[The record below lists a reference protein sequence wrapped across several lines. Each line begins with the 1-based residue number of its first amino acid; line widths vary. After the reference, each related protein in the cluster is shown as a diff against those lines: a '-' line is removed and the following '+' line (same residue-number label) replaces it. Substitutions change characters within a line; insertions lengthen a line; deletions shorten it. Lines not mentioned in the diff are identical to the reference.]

1 MPGIKSVEVMP
12 APQLFLERTSCAYSS
27 HCDRSFGTFYSF
39 TAASATA
46 EAFGNMV
53 RNQGGEVILQH
64 WLTLLSGLV
73 ESLFFTGI
81 AYGWASLVFVLK
93 ADGYFAAYCTNATR
107 NEDYA
112 VYTDCSGQDEHFS
125 QVLSVASIATTILRF
140 PIGYVFDRCG
150 TAVTRIVAISLYT
163 TGTLLI
169 TLSNAALSSLI
180 IAGMMLYITNVQV
193 GNLFHS
199 YRSTTIT
206 IYNGAFESSAAVC
219 LIIKLLYERGV
230 SLHTSFLFLT
240 LCNIIHCVRTIFL
253 MPRRHI
259 PYPLPE
265 TFTYGVSCTVQKRKR
280 RREENDTVQTFKEG
294 DAEKTE
300 KDEKATFRSCV
311 FSWLFFCHLV
321 WVVTIILSQFIF
333 LANVNPML
341 SRLADEDQTVVSHY
355 TNAFAITQ
363 LCGVLFAPLS
373 GLLMDRHKHRPLA
386 PGETSR
392 EADLRSA
399 PLALFLSCLLCF
411 FFCVCFTCPVLPL
424 QYVTFILQVFSSSF
438 FYGLHQAFISI
449 AFPAS
454 HFGKMSGMAMSLSA
468 LVLLL
473 QFPLLHLIQNQ
484 LRGDPLYVNIG
495 ITVVSLLAFIHPV
508 QVSLYCRELAKQRQ
522 ISQLT
527 QLTSLRSSDH
537 EAVPLSS
544 LRGKDEAGTSNHLQL
559 GVCLT

>member
-1 MPGIKSVEVMP
+1 MLRI
-12 APQLFLERTSCAYSS
+12 
-27 HCDRSFGTFYSF
+27 
-39 TAASATA
+39 
-46 EAFGNMV
+46 
-53 RNQGGEVILQH
+53 QGGEVKLQH

-93 ADGYFAAYCTNATR
+93 NDGYFAAYCTNATR
-107 NEDYA
+107 DEDYA

-125 QVLSVASIATTILRF
+125 QVMSVASIATTILRF
-140 PIGYVFDRCG
+140 PIGYVYDRCG
-150 TAVTRIVAISLYT
+150 TAVTRIVAMSLYT

-169 TLSNAALSSLI
+169 TLSNAETSVLLYPGLSSLI
-180 IAGMMLYITNVQV
+180 VAGTMLYITNAQV

-206 IYNGAFESSAAVC
+206 IYNGAFEASAAVC
-219 LIIKLLYERGV
+219 LIVKLLYERGV
-230 SLHTSFLFLT
+230 SLQTSFLFLT

-265 TFTYGVSCTVQKRKR
+265 TYTYGVSCTVQKRKR
-280 RREENDTVQTFKEG
+280 RQEENDTVQKFKEG

-300 KDEKATFRSCV
+300 KDEK
-311 FSWLFFCHLV
+311 
-321 WVVTIILSQFIF
+321 
-333 LANVNPML
+333 
-341 SRLADEDQTVVSHY
+341 VSHY
-355 TNAFAITQ
+355 TNAFSFIQ
-363 LCGVLFAPLS
+363 LCGVLFCPIS

-392 EADLRSA
+392 EADLRSSS
-399 PLALFLSCLLCF
+399 LALFLSCLLCF
-411 FFCVCFTCPVLPL
+411 FFCVCFTCPVLLL
-424 QYVTFILQVFSSSF
+424 QYVTFILQVTSSSF

-449 AFPAS
+449 AFPAF

-484 LRGDPLYVNIG
+484 LHGDPLYVNIG
-495 ITVVSLLAFIHPV
+495 VTVVSLLTFIHPV
-508 QVSLYCRELAKQRQ
+508 HVSLYCRELAKQRKN
-522 ISQLT
+522 SQLT
-527 QLTSLRSSDH
+527 RQSLRSSDQV
-537 EAVPLSS
+537 ALVS
-544 LRGKDEAGTSNHLQL
+544 LHR
-559 GVCLT
+559 V